1 MLLTKQYELG
11 APLSELP
18 PLTRKATGLI
28 EFHCVLLT
36 RYFLDA
42 IGGRIDESI
51 QTTRGHVDLCL
62 LADLH
67 GTEVYFEPASRVR
80 YENSRPVCVSDIDF
94 FMFRWDELATTKTIS
109 HFEQKVEG
117 RSGSPAREN
126 YRTAAAGL
134 RTPAKAQR
142 IWLDPS
148 PHLESRA
155 ATRRCQSHAALG
167 LSQHPL
173 RRRAGWNSPM
183 RFTRT

>member
-42 IGGRIDESI
+42 IGGRVDESI
-51 QTTRGHVDLCL
+51 KNTREHVDLCL

-109 HFEQKVEG
+109 HFEQKWKVV
-117 RSGSPAREN
+117 
-126 YRTAAAGL
+126 
-134 RTPAKAQR
+134 
-142 IWLDPS
+142 LDPQR
-148 PHLESRA
+148 EKIIER
-155 ATRRCQSHAALG
+155 
-167 LSQHPL
+167 
-173 RRRAGWNSPM
+173 RRRAFARQLKRNVSGWIHLHIWRAGQQHAAAKAMLRWGYRNIL
-183 RFTRT
+183 